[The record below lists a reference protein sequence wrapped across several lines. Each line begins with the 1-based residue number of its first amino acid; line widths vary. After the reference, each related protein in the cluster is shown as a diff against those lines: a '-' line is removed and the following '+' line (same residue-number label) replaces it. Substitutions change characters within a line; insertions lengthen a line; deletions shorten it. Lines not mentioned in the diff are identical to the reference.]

1 MPTTNPRI
9 NVVLDQR
16 LYSTIQSIAE
26 KHGISLSLAARD
38 LIKEALE
45 SHEDLA
51 LSEWAEERDK
61 TFDRK
66 QSMTHKQVW
75 SE

>member
-1 MPTTNPRI
+1 MPARNPRI
-9 NVVLDQR
+9 NVVLDES
-16 LYSTIQSIAE
+16 LYSMIRKIAKKE
-26 KHGISLSLAARD
+26 GVSMSLTARG

-45 SHEDLA
+45 SHEDMA
-51 LSEWAEERDK
+51 LSQWAEEREK

-66 QSMTHKQVW
+66 KSLTHQQVW

>member
-1 MPTTNPRI
+1 MIRRI
-9 NVVLDQR
+9 ARQEGL
-16 LYSTIQSIAE
+16 
-26 KHGISLSLAARD
+26 SLSLTARE

-45 SHEDLA
+45 SYEDMA
-51 LSEWAEERDK
+51 LSQWAEKRDR

-66 QSMTHKQVW
+66 KRLTHQQVW

>member
-1 MPTTNPRI
+1 MPARNPRI
-9 NVVLDQR
+9 NVVLDES
-16 LYSTIQSIAE
+16 LYSIIQKIAKKE
-26 KHGISLSLAARD
+26 GVSMSLTARG

-45 SHEDLA
+45 SHEDMA
-51 LSEWAEERDK
+51 LSQWAEEREK

-66 QSMTHKQVW
+66 KSLTHQQVW

>member
-1 MPTTNPRI
+1 MPTRNPRI

-26 KHGISLSLAARD
+26 KQGLSLSLAARD

-51 LSEWAEERDK
+51 LSEWAEERNK

-66 QSMTHKQVW
+66 HSMTHEQVW

>member
-1 MPTTNPRI
+1 MPARNPRI
-9 NVVLDQR
+9 NVVLDES
-16 LYSTIQSIAE
+16 LYSMIQKIAKKE
-26 KHGISLSLAARD
+26 GVSMSLTARG

-45 SHEDLA
+45 SHEDMA
-51 LSEWAEERDK
+51 LSQWAEEREK

-66 QSMTHKQVW
+66 KSLTHQQVW